1 MGRTRGRPGPRTGCP
16 RAGRPRQILAGCRSL
31 PDKSIAARPVK
42 LRFRSAARTA
52 DSWVVALRVRG
63 MPSRRD
69 RGDCTTQSE
78 RYSRCTSG
86 TDARTTGDR
95 VRPRARVHS
104 GPRSPFEYDCEEFPL
119 PENREVRAIAVR
131 AGRIW
136 ILTPDTLMEHDGER
150 VFRDV
155 ALWYGWD
162 MRGGIGHRASGIGH
176 RAFVALLSALLG
188 LGSSACAPAWDSW

>member
-176 RAFVALLSALLG
+176 S
-188 LGSSACAPAWDSW
+188 